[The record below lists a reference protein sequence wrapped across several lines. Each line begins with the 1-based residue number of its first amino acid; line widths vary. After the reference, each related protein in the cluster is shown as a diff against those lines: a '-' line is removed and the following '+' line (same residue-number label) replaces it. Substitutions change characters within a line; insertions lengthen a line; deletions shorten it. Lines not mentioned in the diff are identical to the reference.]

1 MIKVEE
7 FLNEQVVG
15 DSTKKSYVTLF
26 RRIEEFEKQFNKK
39 VEDWNKE
46 DCIHFLSNLGSRKYN
61 TVAVKWSL
69 LKKYLFYIGNKTYS
83 EMIKLDLEKIEDGA
97 IQYIPMDRVIKV
109 SKIFENKLDQALL
122 LLLRQGI
129 KGEEFAELSEL
140 KTVDINNGV
149 VKLNNRE
156 VVLDNY
162 VATIMELAKKERG
175 YHMDVTEAK
184 EQGKRIAYSYYGYNN
199 ESEYFWKNR
208 PNKFND
214 YGLLPMKTN
223 AAKVKINS
231 IIRKVNKYE
240 GNNDISVTSLVV
252 SYVIDEIL
260 KVEKSLDIVFSER
273 QTRIFIDKLG
283 IKCNLFTVFTL
294 KNEVGGN

>member
-39 VEDWNKE
+39 IEDWNKE

-109 SKIFENKLDQALL
+109 SKIFENKLDQSLL

-140 KTVDINNGV
+140 KTVNIKSTSIKKIGKNVLKGTNNNLTIKVPSKKLSKYKKYFKNKGNKT
-149 VKLNNRE
+149 VK
-156 VVLDNY
+156 
-162 VATIMELAKKERG
+162 
-175 YHMDVTEAK
+175 VT
-184 EQGKRIAYSYYGYNN
+184 N
-199 ESEYFWKNR
+199 
-208 PNKFND
+208 
-214 YGLLPMKTN
+214 
-223 AAKVKINS
+223 
-231 IIRKVNKYE
+231 
-240 GNNDISVTSLVV
+240 
-252 SYVIDEIL
+252 
-260 KVEKSLDIVFSER
+260 
-273 QTRIFIDKLG
+273 
-283 IKCNLFTVFTL
+283 
-294 KNEVGGN
+294 